1 MHNKVINLALVA
13 QVANGLKELNEKMVF
28 IGGAVISL
36 YTDDSAAEEIRPTTD
51 IDMTINLANYN
62 EWAQM
67 QERLS
72 ELEFYPDPHGQSI
85 CSYKFEKIAIDIMP
99 AEDSSIG
106 MSNKWY
112 KPGFKN
118 LQQVK
123 LPEGVS
129 INILPSPYFLATKL
143 EAFKDRGQN
152 DFYGSHDFEDIIYLI
167 DNRTTI
173 VQEILKSDEEIK
185 QFIKH
190 ELATIKNH
198 PQANEI
204 LAMHIHPLIREERFQ
219 MLMKKIETIIYNGND
234 TFSNG
239 FKNSFTEDNIKT
251 LKEGIKY
258 FRAREGSFSGEDPL
272 LKVIEKLN
280 NKPSRLNVFDEEEIK
295 LLLKVIDE
303 NIEFINKYE
312 GYNFLS
318 KEQANN
324 HKQQIL
330 EPLYQLKSKIIN
342 FV

>member
-36 YTDDSAAEEIRPTTD
+36 YTDDPAAEEIRPTTD

-72 ELEFYPDPHGQSI
+72 ELEFYPDPQGQSI

-106 MSNKWY
+106 VSNKWY
-112 KPGFKN
+112 KPGFKY

-123 LPEGVS
+123 LPEGIS
-129 INILPSPYFLATKL
+129 INILPSPYFLATKI

-173 VQEILKSDEEIK
+173 VEEILASEEEVKQYIK
-185 QFIKH
+185 Q
-190 ELATIKNH
+190 ELTAIKNH
-198 PQANEI
+198 PQASEI
-204 LAMHIHPLIREERFQ
+204 LAMHIHPLIREERFK
-219 MLMKKIETIIYNGND
+219 MLMEKIEM
-234 TFSNG
+234 
-239 FKNSFTEDNIKT
+239 
-251 LKEGIKY
+251 
-258 FRAREGSFSGEDPL
+258 
-272 LKVIEKLN
+272 
-280 NKPSRLNVFDEEEIK
+280 
-295 LLLKVIDE
+295 
-303 NIEFINKYE
+303 
-312 GYNFLS
+312 
-318 KEQANN
+318 
-324 HKQQIL
+324 
-330 EPLYQLKSKIIN
+330 IIN
-342 FV
+342 